1 MTHNALDPDRMSA
14 TERLDEVAAILAAGI
29 ARLVSRRN
37 GGKPHDSR
45 GLRDGSL
52 DFPAHQSVY
61 GLPTREDGE
70 GP

>member
-14 TERLDEVAAILAAGI
+14 TKRLDEVAAILAAGI
-29 ARLVSRRN
+29 ARLMRRRD
-37 GGKPHDSR
+37 GIKPHDSN

-52 DFPAHQSVY
+52 DFPADKSVY